1 MRPRSSASFG
11 LIGAG
16 LALLAACAPSMIPG
30 TQIPDNNENRELLKQ
45 VELYRQA
52 IERKDAQAVLDMV
65 SQSYYDTRGH
75 PDDPT
80 YHWDYA
86 KLKVELPARLAQ
98 VKDLRLEIMP
108 RRIEI
113 KKDHAQVSYLFTQN
127 FMADLPSGQVA
138 KHESDLNRME
148 FQRINKKWLITRGL

>member
-11 LIGAG
+11 LISAA

-30 TQIPDNNENRELLKQ
+30 TQIPDNGENRELLKQ

-75 PDDPT
+75 PDDPA

-148 FQRINKKWLITRGL
+148 FQRINKKWLITRG